1 MSFSEI
7 LFNNDV
13 YLFLQA
19 SEIPAVARVRSLSV
33 GNENKWKY
41 AHHAN
46 NLLNEQQRQHNVAL
60 LKQQKQF
67 LSAKEYHWNN
77 TDLRKQELIEI
88 IRDSMEKNRLCFQSN
103 RYDLLLLYCLFKK
116 FDKPLFSS
124 TENPVIIHLT
134 QVIRNQDNV
143 PTQSAK

>member
-1 MSFSEI
+1 M
-7 LFNNDV
+7 
-13 YLFLQA
+13 
-19 SEIPAVARVRSLSV
+19 RSLSV

-46 NLLNEQQRQHNVAL
+46 NLLNEQQRQQNSAIY
-60 LKQQKQF
+60 KQQKQF

-103 RYDLLLLYCLFKK
+103 RFVLLLRFL
-116 FDKPLFSS
+116 D
-124 TENPVIIHLT
+124 I
-134 QVIRNQDNV
+134 
-143 PTQSAK
+143 